1 MSERTPHCKN
11 FANKIIIIIRI
22 TACINETKTGSSAR
36 LMERKKQQKN
46 VNESAKER
54 EREKENER
62 KIERKRVGIQDE
74 Q

>member
-54 EREKENER
+54 EKENER
-62 KIERKRVGIQDE
+62 KIERKR
-74 Q
+74 

>member
-54 EREKENER
+54 EKENER

>member
-54 EREKENER
+54 EKENER
-62 KIERKRVGIQDE
+62 EIERKRVGIQDE